1 MKSELVS
8 PIAIDLGA
16 KNTGVFFAHYE
27 AGSRL
32 DQIEK
37 SGEVYQLGSNS
48 YTYLMAARTAK
59 RHQKRGYDRRQMA
72 KRLFRL
78 IWEQHFKLPWDKDNK
93 DVQQTISFLLNRRGF
108 SYLTEEYDPVAL
120 QEMPNEAKKLICDR
134 LNLPFSDDLN
144 FHELLLGWTNEGESS
159 VEEKY
164 RAIERQTD
172 KFKEVKGEIGRI
184 NALIKYCAPEQGG
197 NRKPKKPAKV
207 PRDLL
212 KKWKGADILGLPE
225 ASENWVD
232 IANYLDE
239 KSPASKKKIHDS
251 LQSTG
256 YLDSL
261 KKEQKRLEGTVWGF
275 EPSKFELS
283 EFEKVDG
290 SENESED
297 KSAKVHLCHFAY
309 ALHKTL
315 SELKSG
321 GRHRSKYFEEVK
333 NVLSGKDHWEK
344 YLKKFCSKLQSGE
357 YKPLT
362 VETLTHLLGHISNLE
377 LKPLRKYFNDKK
389 HRGKDY
395 WDELRLNKL
404 VARWMMKEWRV
415 GEKDR
420 DKADDDAE
428 FSYKKLKEKW
438 EGKKGSV
445 IDFWLKTDP
454 RFTIPPY
461 QDNNNRRPPR
471 CQSLLLNV
479 QYLNRKYPD
488 WHKWLDQLKDLE
500 GVAVHLG
507 SGENEMSGSRDYERV
522 LRDLKSGKDNRY
534 FDTKTTGNMKRDSGR
549 RTMEELDARVLQFVL
564 DRVKAEDPIGL
575 NEIYSRTKQVR
586 QSRADRKAKA
596 ELERILKD
604 SNLSP
609 KLKSNPNDNAAVFP
623 DGSFLHF
630 ICAYYRDRQR
640 AKDGRIFIHPVYK
653 RVDGRGYENTGRFY
667 DKDSLL
673 TYCNHKPR
681 QKRHQMLGDVAALF
695 QVSPDRLRKHLDS
708 SEDAASD
715 YEAIIS
721 WLEGV
726 DGLKSNCERAAK
738 EQKERRGML
747 KQDIQRIYGR
757 IHHEGAEGV
766 KEIRQA
772 LKSSRIQDA
781 YVLYTFCER
790 AVRIS
795 NDLMNNLAFGED
807 ERLYASQPEW
817 KPAVDAVYL
826 LAQINNIVFKERQGN
841 ANTCAVCS
849 ADNAQRMQVVPN
861 KSGSDFS
868 ARAQRLPA
876 IATRVI
882 DGAVRRIARIVGG
895 EIAKHKWTEIREA
908 LEQGRDVRVP
918 IVTESNQFEFEPSRE
933 ELVKSQRRMPRV
945 GRSPESG
952 GEDAA
957 YLAKD
962 QRIREAG
969 NSICPIMGTDIGVD
983 EGQIDHIVP
992 RASSYGTINDEANL
1006 IYTSE
1011 AGNQRKGNSIY
1022 SLDDLDDRYKNS
1034 LFDTADSK
1042 EIQRQI
1048 EEQLGDGKGDNFP
1061 FGQYRSFINLSFE
1074 QQKAFRHA
1082 LFLPEGNEL
1091 RQKVINTISNRNRAF
1106 VNGTQRYFADVVANN
1121 LHKLARGIGR
1131 EKQISFDFVG
1141 VDAKSNSSGESIY
1154 DLRKWYEDDRRLEA
1168 VKKYKKQKGI
1178 PQEPYSHLLDAQL
1191 AFIFA
1196 ADAHRNEGGF
1206 GLKLGEGDRKEPSVD
1221 VKTGEYKEGMLA
1233 DILIDD
1239 NGFAPTALGRRDAYE
1254 VETHHRE
1261 LLNKGKE
1268 REVQIS
1274 YRIHRD
1280 TYYAERF
1287 LRVMELDDGSIR
1299 MGFSENNSTDV
1310 KGSTGKL
1317 LKEHLALLKKKFL
1330 MPISGRKGVWQVKK
1344 HGSLNYLVKLGS
1356 EGGNE
1361 QEQEVAQVLDSLC
1374 YQTVKKSIQ
1383 SVLTQ
1388 GNKVPQTVS
1397 DALAVWE
1404 NCITKDKFTKAGI
1417 VLPVYSEWKK
1427 LEQELKEGE
1436 PDQPLQEFL
1445 RNSKLFSTQDERSTS
1460 MHRKVRKVY
1469 SLPTL
1474 ASTGSVRLRR
1484 RSWDGEEIIQN
1495 AADKGLAKYGL
1506 DGKDRPHTMLSK
1518 NSVPVGHY
1526 TGIQSSLA
1534 PKPRAWMGIPDEFI
1548 LNYNGSGTENNEPP
1562 RLQIVSGK
1570 VKHKDAGRCEVKLL
1584 VKESDIDKLSL
1595 PDVSGTWKGKLKQ
1608 HKNKGQRDKA
1618 TENERS
1624 NTVHFTESEWQWFEK
1639 PFSLPADRNQVN
1651 IRKDGQLYEI
1661 YFTVN
1666 STKEIKGWLTQ

>member
-1 MKSELVS
+1 MKKEIIS

-32 DQIEK
+32 DQIGK
-37 SGEVYQLGSNS
+37 SGKVYQLDGNS
-48 YTYLMAARTAK
+48 YTYLMVDRTAK

-78 IWEQHFKLPWDKDNK
+78 IWEKHFKFSWDR

-108 SYLTEEYDPVAL
+108 SYLTEEYDPAVL
-120 QEMPNEAKKLICDR
+120 QEMPKEAKKLICDV
-134 LNLPFSDDLN
+134 LKLPLSNGPN
-144 FHELLLGWTNEGESS
+144 FHELLMEWTNEGESS
-159 VEEKY
+159 VGKKY
-164 RAIERQTD
+164 QAIEKETD

-184 NALIKYCAPEQGG
+184 NALSKYCAPEQGS
-197 NRKPKKPAKV
+197 NRKPKKPVKV
-207 PRDLL
+207 SQDLL
-212 KKWKGADILGLPE
+212 KKWKSAGIQGLPDT
-225 ASENWVD
+225 SENWVD

-239 KSPASKKKIHDS
+239 KSPASKKKIHAS

-261 KKEQKRLEGTVWGF
+261 KQEQKRLEGTVWGF
-275 EPSKFELS
+275 DPVKFELD
-283 EFEKVDG
+283 EFEKVD
-290 SENESED
+290 ESEEGNGD
-297 KSAKVHLCHFAY
+297 DEVVKIHLRHFSF

-315 SELKSG
+315 NELQSG
-321 GRHRSKYFEEVK
+321 GRHRSKYFEEIG
-333 NVLSGKDHWEK
+333 NVLNGKKHKEK
-344 YLKKFCSKLQSGE
+344 YLKKFCGKLQSGE

-362 VETLTHLLGHISNLE
+362 VETLTHLLGHVSNLE

-395 WDELRLNKL
+395 WDEPRLNKL

-415 GEKDR
+415 GEKDG
-420 DKADDDAE
+420 DKADDSAN
-428 FSYKKLKEKW
+428 FSYKNLKEKW
-438 EGKKGSV
+438 KGKKGSV
-445 IDFWLKTDP
+445 VDFWLKTDP

-479 QYLNRKYPD
+479 QYLNRKYPG
-488 WHKWLDQLKDLE
+488 WRGWLDQLKDLE

-534 FDTKTTGNMKRDSGR
+534 FGTKATGDLKRDSGR
-549 RTMEELDARVLQFVL
+549 RTMEELDARVLHFVL
-564 DRVKAEDPIGL
+564 DRVKAEDPLRL
-575 NEIYSRTKQVR
+575 NEIYSRAKPIRQGHTDKETKV
-586 QSRADRKAKA
+586 K
-596 ELERILKD
+596 LERVLKASDLPD
-604 SNLSP
+604 S
-609 KLKSNPNDNAAVFP
+609 LKSNPSGNADVFP

-630 ICAYYRDRQR
+630 VCAYYRDRQR
-640 AKDGRIFIHPVYK
+640 AKDGRIFIHPAY
-653 RVDGRGYENTGRFY
+653 RQVDGRGYENTGRFD

-681 QKRHQMLGDVAALF
+681 QKRYQMLGDIAALF

-708 SEDAASD
+708 HESTTSD
-715 YEAIIS
+715 NDVVIR

-738 EQKERRGML
+738 EQKERRGIL
-747 KQDIQRIYGR
+747 KQDIQRIYDR
-757 IHHEGAEGV
+757 IYHEGAEGTAA
-766 KEIRQA
+766 IRRA
-772 LKSSRIQDA
+772 LAASRIRDA
-781 YVLYTFCER
+781 YKLYTFCER
-790 AVRIS
+790 AIRIRNGLIS
-795 NDLMNNLAFGED
+795 GLVLGEEGSLSAD
-807 ERLYASQPEW
+807 QPGW
-817 KPAVDAVYL
+817 KSATDAVYL
-826 LAQINNIVFKERQGN
+826 LAQLNNIVFKERQGN

-849 ADNAQRMQVVPN
+849 ADNAQRMQTVSGN
-861 KSGSDFS
+861 DGSDHI

-895 EIAKHKWTEIREA
+895 EIAKHKWNEIKEA
-908 LEQGRDVRVP
+908 LEQGSSIRVP

-933 ELVKSQRRMPRV
+933 ELVKGKRTP
-945 GRSPESG
+945 PSG
-952 GEDAA
+952 SEDAA
-957 YLAKD
+957 HQSKE

-969 NSICPIMGTDIGVD
+969 NDTCPYMGTRIDAD
-983 EGQIDHIVP
+983 AGQMDHILP
-992 RASSYGTINDEANL
+992 RTSDYGTINDEANL

-1011 AGNQRKGNSIY
+1011 PGNQRKGNSAY
-1022 SLDDLDDRYKNS
+1022 FLGDLDDGYKTN
-1034 LFDTADSK
+1034 LFGTTDPQ

-1048 EEQLGDGKGDNFP
+1048 EEQLGDGKGDNFS
-1061 FGQYRSFINLSFE
+1061 FGQYRSFINLSSE
-1074 QQKAFRHA
+1074 EQKAFRHA

-1091 RQKVINTISNRNRAF
+1091 RNKVINAISNRNRAF

-1121 LHKLARGIGR
+1121 LHKLAKDIGR

-1141 VDAKSNSSGESIY
+1141 VDARSGSSGESIY
-1154 DLRKWYEDDRRLEA
+1154 DLRKLYERDGYLEA
-1168 VKKYKKQKGI
+1168 VNRCIKQEGH
-1178 PQEPYSHLLDAQL
+1178 PQKPYSHLLDAQL
-1191 AFIFA
+1191 AFIIA
-1196 ADAHRNEGGF
+1196 ADAHRKEGGF
-1206 GLKLGEGDRKEPSVD
+1206 KLQLDEREHRGPLVD
-1221 VKTGEYKEGMLA
+1221 KGTGEYKKGMLE

-1239 NGFAPTALGRRDAYE
+1239 DGFAPTPLGRRDAYE

-1261 LLNKGKE
+1261 LLNKGKDH
-1268 REVQIS
+1268 EVHIS
-1274 YRIHRD
+1274 YQIHRD

-1287 LRVMELDDGSIR
+1287 FRLIELDDGSIR
-1299 MGFSENNSTDV
+1299 MGFSETNSASV
-1310 KGSTGKL
+1310 KGGTGKL
-1317 LKEHLALLKKKFL
+1317 LKKHLALLKQEFL
-1330 MPISGRKGVWQVKK
+1330 MPISGRKGTWQVKK
-1344 HGSLNYLVKLGS
+1344 TVALNYLVRLGS

-1361 QEQEVAQVLDSLC
+1361 QEQEVARVLDSLC

-1388 GNKVPQTVS
+1388 GTKVPQTVS

-1404 NCITKDKFTKAGI
+1404 SCITKAKFTKVGI
-1417 VLPVYSEWKK
+1417 VLPVFSEWQK

-1436 PDQPLQEFL
+1436 QEQPLQDFL
-1445 RNSKLFSTQDERSTS
+1445 RDCKLFNTQHESNVS

-1495 AADKGLAKYGL
+1495 AADEGLAKYGL
-1506 DGKDRPHTMLSK
+1506 DGKDRPHTILSK

-1526 TGIQSSLA
+1526 TGVQSSLA
-1534 PKPRAWMGIPDEFI
+1534 PKPRAWIGIPDEFI
-1548 LNYNGSGTENNEPP
+1548 SNYNRSGTGDNAPP
-1562 RLQIVSGK
+1562 SLQIDSGK

-1584 VKESDIDKLSL
+1584 VKASDIDKLSL
-1595 PDVSGTWKGKLKQ
+1595 PDVDGAWKGKLKQ

-1618 TENERS
+1618 TENERG
-1624 NTVHFTESEWQWFEK
+1624 NTAHFTESEWQWFEK
-1639 PFSLPADRNQVN
+1639 PFSLPTDRNQVD
-1651 IRKDGQLYEI
+1651 IRKDGHLYEI
-1661 YFTVN
+1661 HFTVT